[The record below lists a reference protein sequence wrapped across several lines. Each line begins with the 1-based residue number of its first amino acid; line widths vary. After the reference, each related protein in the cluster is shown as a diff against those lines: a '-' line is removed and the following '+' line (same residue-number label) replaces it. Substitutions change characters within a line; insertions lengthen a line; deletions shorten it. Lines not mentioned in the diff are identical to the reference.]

1 MNPIRFISKNIT
13 QQLMDEGYSLPV
25 AQGGG
30 QMKRLT
36 YIVAPPSQLPA
47 VVVFTTIA

>member
-1 MNPIRFISKNIT
+1 MNPIQFISKNIT

-25 AQGGG
+25 AQGG

-36 YIVAPPSQLPA
+36 YIAAPLSQLPV

>member
-1 MNPIRFISKNIT
+1 MNPIQFISKNIT

-25 AQGGG
+25 AQGG

-36 YIVAPPSQLPA
+36 YIVAPLSQLPA
-47 VVVFTTIA
+47 VVAFMTIA

>member
-1 MNPIRFISKNIT
+1 MNPIQFISKNIT
-13 QQLMDEGYSLPV
+13 RQLMDEGYSLPV

-36 YIVAPPSQLPA
+36 CIAALPSQLPA
-47 VVVFTTIA
+47 VVAFTTTA

>member
-1 MNPIRFISKNIT
+1 MNPIQFISKNIT

-25 AQGGG
+25 AQGG

-36 YIVAPPSQLPA
+36 CIDVPPSRLP
-47 VVVFTTIA
+47 VVVAFTTIA

>member
-1 MNPIRFISKNIT
+1 MNPIQFISKNIT

-36 YIVAPPSQLPA
+36 YIAAPLSQLPA
-47 VVVFTTIA
+47 VVAFTTIA

>member
-1 MNPIRFISKNIT
+1 MNPIQFISKNIT

-25 AQGGG
+25 AQGG

-36 YIVAPPSQLPA
+36 YIAVPLSQLPA
-47 VVVFTTIA
+47 VVAFTTIA

>member
-1 MNPIRFISKNIT
+1 MNPIQFISENIT

-30 QMKRLT
+30 K
-36 YIVAPPSQLPA
+36 
-47 VVVFTTIA
+47 